1 MVMDAGSGAAATPAR
16 ENGSGHRK
24 RDARSG
30 KRQQPAMYRRPH
42 HVLVVDDDPAAQ
54 HQTMA
59 LLQQR
64 DYVLATAWTLEEA
77 YARVAEQ
84 AMDLVIAGTRIGS
97 LSGLQFIVSCRARR
111 PELTGILLAAQRE
124 HVPEMEA
131 WRHGITPI
139 VVPLDADH
147 FLMTVAEKLAAI
159 RRRQRWP
166 RKRVQADVPVEVSG
180 TPGRLLDVSYGGL
193 RVEMAGESYDLRTRV
208 QVDIPLASLRV
219 NGELVWSARA
229 RDGATCL
236 CGVSIIGDRHPVP
249 MWRDFV
255 DNLD

>member
-1 MVMDAGSGAAATPAR
+1 
-16 ENGSGHRK
+16 
-24 RDARSG
+24 
-30 KRQQPAMYRRPH
+30 MYRRAYH
-42 HVLVVDDDPAAQ
+42 ILIADDDPSAQ
-54 HQTMA
+54 HQTMT
-59 LLQQR
+59 LLQRR
-64 DYVLATAWTLEEA
+64 DYELATAWTLEEA

-84 AMDLVIAGTRIGS
+84 PVDLVIAGNQIGS

-111 PELTGILLAAQRE
+111 PELTGILLAADRNR
-124 HVPEMEA
+124 VPEMEA

-139 VVPLDADH
+139 ILPLDAQH

-193 RVEMAGESYDLRTRV
+193 RLEMAGESYDLRTHV

-219 NGELVWSARA
+219 NGELVWSVRG
-229 RDGATCL
+229 RDGTNCL
-236 CGVSIIGDRHPVP
+236 CGISIIGEQHPVP
-249 MWRDFV
+249 MWRAFV
-255 DNLD
+255 DNLA